1 MLEARG
7 LTKTY
12 RIGFWGRKLEA
23 LKDLTLTVDKGEI
36 FGLVGPNGA
45 GKSTAIKIFLGIV
58 KPTAGAGSI
67 DGHPIGSVSSR
78 ARLGFLPENPAL
90 YEFLSGREYLEMVG
104 SLIKLDRV
112 ASRTRAESLLDLVG
126 LTHAGELGI
135 RKYSKGMVQR
145 LALAQALMGDP
156 AVVIL
161 DEPMSGLDP
170 IGRKD
175 VRDIIFKLRDEGR
188 TVFFSTHI
196 LPDVELICD
205 RVALLSK
212 GRLTDI
218 GRLDDLLSDRVQAVE
233 VTVVDLP
240 GAQSERLR
248 QAHKCR
254 DQGEGS
260 LLATFNTLDE
270 ANRFAVDAVAA
281 GARKEIESRSTV
293 LLMRTSRSSSC
304 VGPPRRGKRGGRFA
318 GCG

>member
-1 MLEARG
+1 MLEAKG
-7 LTKTY
+7 LSKTY
-12 RIGFWGRKLEA
+12 RVGFWGRKLNA
-23 LKDLTLTVDKGEI
+23 LEDLTLSVEKGEI

-58 KPTAGAGSI
+58 KPTAGSGSI
-67 DGHPIGSVSSR
+67 DGHPIGSVASR

-90 YEFLSGREYLEMVG
+90 YEFLTGREYLEMVG
-104 SLIKLDRV
+104 SLIKLPRNK
-112 ASRTRAESLLDLVG
+112 SQERTTTLLEQVG
-126 LTHAGELGI
+126 LAHAGDLGI

-145 LALAQALMGDP
+145 LGLAQALMGDP

-196 LPDVELICD
+196 LPDVEMICD

-218 GRLDDLLSDRVQAVE
+218 GRLDDLLSDRVRAVE
-233 VTVVDLP
+233 VAVAGLP
-240 GAQSERLR
+240 PERRGRLQR
-248 QAHKCR
+248 EQTCR
-254 DQGEGS
+254 DPGDGR
-260 LLATFNTLDE
+260 LLVLFNTLDE
-270 ANRFAVDAVAA
+270 ANLFAVEAA
-281 GARKEIESRSTV
+281 GLGAKIESLNV
-293 LLMRTSRSSSC
+293 LRENLEELFMRRAAEAHEA
-304 VGPPRRGKRGGRFA
+304 RR
-318 GCG
+318 